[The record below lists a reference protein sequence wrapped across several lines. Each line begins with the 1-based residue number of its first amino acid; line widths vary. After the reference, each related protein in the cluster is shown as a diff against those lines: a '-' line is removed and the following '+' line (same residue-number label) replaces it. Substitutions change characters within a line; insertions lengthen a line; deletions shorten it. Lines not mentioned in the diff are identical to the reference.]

1 MGIGYEHPK
10 MWGFSLESNPI
21 TVQGNFYVA
30 FEYDPQIPIDSPDPN
45 ITRSYIALSLAQS
58 RLPQSNMYVYPTSGP
73 EGFTK
78 TNQWCSLNE
87 FDASK
92 AGYSLALIL
101 WAKAE
106 GAAAPEGI
114 MAIGT
119 DGKPAFA
126 ARPCGDNLNVSGT
139 KAGERLT
146 LFDASGRIVRTAAAE
161 AGATQISLGGLSA
174 GTYIIMSSKGAVK
187 FVKK

>member
-1 MGIGYEHPK
+1 MVNPLLVLTSFNLYQ
-10 MWGFSLESNPI
+10 FSGN
-21 TVQGNFYVA
+21 TV
-30 FEYDPQIPIDSPDPN
+30 
-45 ITRSYIALSLAQS
+45 
-58 RLPQSNMYVYPTSGP
+58 
-73 EGFTK
+73 
-78 TNQWCSLNE
+78 
-87 FDASK
+87 SK
-92 AGYSLALIL
+92 LLI
-101 WAKAE
+101 
-106 GAAAPEGI
+106 GI

-161 AGATQISLGGLSA
+161 TGATQISLGGLSA